1 MSQSPI
7 TPELLAVARGDAA
20 ADLLIAGARIVNVFS
35 GEVLP
40 GCVAIHGTRIAS
52 VTPGPPS
59 AAPRS
64 VLYARNAYIAPGF
77 IDAHMHVESSMLPPS
92 EFARLAVPHGTT
104 GVVLDPHE
112 IANVLG
118 VPGLRALMDN
128 AGPPEAQAMHFLFA
142 LSSCVPSC
150 HLETSGAR
158 IEAPDLAPLFDDPRV
173 VALAEMMNFPGVIHA
188 DPNVLAKVN
197 LGLQRRIVDGHSP
210 GLTGPGLQAYAAAGI
225 SSDHEC
231 FTIEEAREKLRL
243 GFQIYIR
250 EGSAARN
257 LEALLPLVTPAN
269 HARFCFCTDDRHPG
283 DLRDDG
289 HIDHIVRKAIRLGL
303 DPVLA
308 MAIGSINTARHYR
321 RAGIG
326 AIAPG
331 YSADFFLFDD
341 LQSPAP
347 RDVYFKGRLVAQ
359 GGVYLPERGQSS
371 QAAGEKFPHSAVRLP
386 ADLAAASLRI
396 PAKSASHQIRVI
408 GMDPHQL
415 ITTERIEKGMVAGG
429 AYVSDTARDLLKLA
443 VIERH
448 KGAGNIGLGFIHG
461 FGLQRGAIASTVG
474 HDSHNL
480 AIVGTNDADML
491 AAARVLA
498 DCAGGQCAVLDGQVL
513 ALLPL
518 PIAGLMSNQPADKVI
533 ECQRALLD
541 ATRALGCP
549 HHDPFMPLSFMPLPV
564 IPKLKLSDLGLV
576 DVERFEIVPIEV

>member
-1 MSQSPI
+1 MPHSPV
-7 TPELLAVARGDAA
+7 TPELLAVARGDAP
-20 ADLLIAGARIVNVFS
+20 ADLLLTGARIVNVFA
-35 GEVLP
+35 GEALP
-40 GCVAIHGTRIAS
+40 GCIAIHRGRIAS
-52 VTPGPPS
+52 VTAQPPES
-59 AAPRS
+59 TPRE
-64 VLYARNAYIAPGF
+64 VIDARGAFVAPGF
-77 IDAHMHVESSMLPPS
+77 IDAHMHVESTMLPPS
-92 EFARLAVPHGTT
+92 EFVRLAVPHGTT

-112 IANVLG
+112 IANVQG
-118 VPGLRALMDN
+118 VLGLRALMDN
-128 AGPPEAQAMHFLFA
+128 AGPRDAQAMHFLFA

-158 IEAPDLAPLFDDPRV
+158 IEATDLAPLFDDPRV
-173 VALAEMMNFPGVIHA
+173 VALAEMMNFPGLIHG
-188 DPNVLAKVN
+188 DPKVLAKVN

-283 DLRDDG
+283 DLRDEG

-303 DPVLA
+303 DPVIA
-308 MAIGSINTARHYR
+308 ITIGSINTARHYR
-321 RAGIG
+321 RPGIG

-341 LQSPAP
+341 LKSPTP
-347 RDVYFKGRLVAQ
+347 RDVYFKGQLVARD
-359 GGVYLPERGQSS
+359 GAYLPERGQSP
-371 QAAGEKFPHSAVRLP
+371 QAAAAKFPHSAVRLP
-386 ADLAAASLRI
+386 SSLSVTSFRV
-396 PAKSASHQIRVI
+396 PAKSSSRQIRVI

-415 ITTERIEKGMVAGG
+415 ITTERLEKGKVEGG
-429 AYVSDTARDLLKLA
+429 AYESDTARDILKLA

-461 FGLQRGAIASTVG
+461 FALQRGAIASTVG

-480 AIVGTNDADML
+480 AIVGVSDSDML
-491 AAARVLA
+491 AAAHALSE
-498 DCAGGQCAVLDGQVL
+498 CGGGQCAVLDGKVL

-518 PIAGLMSNQPADKVI
+518 PIAGLMSDQAADTVI
-533 ECQRALLD
+533 ERQRALLE
-541 ATRALGCP
+541 ATHALGCP

-576 DVERFEIVPIEV
+576 DVEKFEVVRVEV